1 MPELSEIT
9 YSHDT
14 TVHAFRDYFRFLVE
28 IISSDFQRCF
38 GKTDE
43 VIALLRDI
51 PYIREVGP
59 YHPAHGSALC
69 HWADWQFE
77 AGSACRQVAGK
88 EELSVGE
95 ALRVMSGGVVTEDV
109 PPHVVGLTLGD
120 RENKHFLLDTQ
131 LGIVHWPVED
141 GGGKHM
147 YNFNQDPKFI
157 KPVEDD
163 PEDYAPENEHEWR
176 TDPPAWAIGDFFE
189 LLKSQYRK
197 LNWIPVNPREVIT
210 ITAHYEE
217 DLAGMVPMLQEI
229 YRQHGWPL
237 EQGGCLEAVKIA
249 LNERYPSFEGWD

>member
-14 TVHAFRDYFRFLVE
+14 TVHAFRYYFRFLVE
-28 IISSDFQRCF
+28 MYMDDAEILEPPPGGWPSISSDFQRCF

-43 VIALLRDI
+43 VIALPRDI
-51 PYIREVGP
+51 PYIR
-59 YHPAHGSALC
+59 
-69 HWADWQFE
+69 
-77 AGSACRQVAGK
+77 
-88 EELSVGE
+88 ELSVGE
-95 ALRVMSGGVVTEDV
+95 ALRAMSEDVVTEDV
-109 PPHVVGLTLGD
+109 PPHVAGLTLGD

-131 LGIVHWPVED
+131 LGIVHWPIED

-176 TDPPAWAIGDFFE
+176 TDSPAWAIGDFFE

-197 LNWIPVNPREVIT
+197 LNWIPVNSREVIT

-217 DLAGMVPMLQEI
+217 DLAGMFPMLQEI

-237 EQGGCLEAVKIA
+237 EQGGRYRKQECLEAVKVA